1 VTQDKARVASAANDT
16 TREVGAA
23 IGIALLGS
31 LMSSGYRSSV
41 GDSFDALP
49 AAAAEAARDSVGAA
63 LHVAQQAPESLRSGL
78 VLTGWNR
85 LRRGLLA
92 GHDGGRRPAGDH
104 CSRGISL
111 VPEGLTGTRPAAILP
126 G

>member
-63 LHVAQQAPESLRSGL
+63 LHIAQQAPESLRSGL
-78 VLTGWNR
+78 VLTAGTGFAEGFS
-85 LRRGLLA
+85 LAMMAGAALL
-92 GHDGGRRPAGDH
+92 
-104 CSRGISL
+104 
-111 VPEGLTGTRPAAILP
+111 VTTAAVVFRWFP
-126 G
+126 KD